1 MTENQNIYIN
11 ALNRAIENV
20 KNEIKNADID
30 PEILRKKAGEIL
42 NLIIL
47 ERDLDNLENIV
58 KNIIEKDEV

>member
-20 KNEIKNADID
+20 KNEIKNADIE
-30 PEILRKKAGEIL
+30 PEILRKKAVEIL

-58 KNIIEKDEV
+58 KNIIEKEEG